1 MGNALFLHWRILVS
15 NKETAWDR
23 YKKNLGSSRPWHL
36 LDPTAKI
43 VEDEKYSS
51 RMSICES
58 CPKFIKATKQCK
70 ECGCFMNVK
79 SRLEHAECP
88 LGKW

>member
-1 MGNALFLHWRILVS
+1 MEKSLFHQRKSQMSSKDTPW
-15 NKETAWDR
+15 ER

-43 VEDEKYSS
+43 VEDDKYSN

-58 CPKFIKATKQCK
+58 CPRFIKSTKQCK